1 MDDQYKEDFKRDFK
15 NEIHRSIHENIR
27 RNMGERMR
35 RSSRPP
41 GMAAGLI
48 LIAVGTLFLLG
59 HMGLV
64 DTGRLWKFWPL
75 IIVVVGLVKFFKERS
90 QVGGAIT
97 IVIGVLLQL
106 NQLGYLQLS
115 WGSVWP
121 LILIAAG
128 IAMIWSRFEVPKFPM
143 PPADAGIAGM
153 GTVSG
158 TSSYETLNE
167 YALFGGI
174 ERRMHTNSFRGG
186 SIVSVFGG
194 VEVDFL
200 SADIE
205 GQEAVIYVEAIF
217 GGIELRVPERW
228 KVVFQ
233 GQSIFGGYSDETRP
247 PLADT
252 PGSTPRK
259 TLILRGKAVFG
270 GINVKN

>member
-1 MDDQYKEDFKRDFK
+1 MDDQFKRDIE
-15 NEIHRSIHENIR
+15 NEIHQRIHQSLQQSMQRSTK
-27 RNMGERMR
+27 
-35 RSSRPP
+35 PP
-41 GMAAGLI
+41 GLAGGLI
-48 LIAVGTLFLLG
+48 LIGLGTLFLLG
-59 HMGLV
+59 HMGIV
-64 DTGRLWKFWPL
+64 DAGRLWKFWPL
-75 IIVVVGLVKFFKERS
+75 VIVVVGLVKFFKERS

-115 WGSVWP
+115 WGSLWP

-128 IAMIWSRFEVPKFPM
+128 IAMIWSRLEMPKFPT
-143 PPADAGIAGM
+143 PPVDAGVAGM
-153 GTVSG
+153 GPVGG

-174 ERRMHTNSFRGG
+174 QRRMHTNSFRGG

-194 VEVDFL
+194 VEVDFR

-205 GQEAVIYVEAIF
+205 GEEAVVYVEAVF

-247 PLADT
+247 PLADALGT
-252 PGSTPRK
+252 GPRK

>member
-1 MDDQYKEDFKRDFK
+1 MDDQYKDDFKRDFK
-15 NEIHRSIHENIR
+15 DDIHRSIHENIR
-27 RNMGERMR
+27 RNMRESMQ
-35 RSSRPP
+35 RSARPP
-41 GMAAGLI
+41 GMAAGII
-48 LIAVGTLFLLG
+48 LIVLGTLFLLG
-59 HMGLV
+59 HMGYV

-90 QVGGAIT
+90 HVGGAIT
-97 IVIGVLLQL
+97 VVIGVLLLL

-115 WGSVWP
+115 WGSMWP

-128 IAMIWSRFEVPKFPM
+128 IAMIWSRFEMPKFPA
-143 PPADAGIAGM
+143 PPVDAGIAGM

-247 PLADT
+247 PLADALGT
-252 PGSTPRK
+252 TPRK

>member
-1 MDDQYKEDFKRDFK
+1 M
-15 NEIHRSIHENIR
+15 
-27 RNMGERMR
+27 
-35 RSSRPP
+35 
-41 GMAAGLI
+41 
-48 LIAVGTLFLLG
+48 
-59 HMGLV
+59 
-64 DTGRLWKFWPL
+64 
-75 IIVVVGLVKFFKERS
+75 
-90 QVGGAIT
+90 
-97 IVIGVLLQL
+97 
-106 NQLGYLQLS
+106 
-115 WGSVWP
+115 WP

-128 IAMIWSRFEVPKFPM
+128 IAMIWSRFEMPKFPT
-143 PPADAGIAGM
+143 PPVDAGVAGM

-158 TSSYETLNE
+158 TSGYETLNE

-186 SIVSVFGG
+186 SVVSVFGG

-252 PGSTPRK
+252 PGSAPRK

>member
-1 MDDQYKEDFKRDFK
+1 MDDQYKDDFKRDFK
-15 NEIHRSIHENIR
+15 DEIHRSIHEDIR
-27 RNMGERMR
+27 RNMREKMQ

-41 GMAAGLI
+41 GMAVGLI

-75 IIVVVGLVKFFKERS
+75 IIVVAGLVKFFKERS

-128 IAMIWSRFEVPKFPM
+128 IAMIWSRFEVPNFPT

-158 TSSYETLNE
+158 TNSYETLNE

>member
-1 MDDQYKEDFKRDFK
+1 MDDQYKDDFKRDFK
-15 NEIHRSIHENIR
+15 DEIHRSIHENIR
-27 RNMGERMR
+27 RNMRERMQ

-41 GMAAGLI
+41 GMAVGLI

-128 IAMIWSRFEVPKFPM
+128 IAMIWSRFEVPKFPT

-200 SADIE
+200 PADIE

>member
-1 MDDQYKEDFKRDFK
+1 MDDQYKDDLKRDFK
-15 NEIHRSIHENIR
+15 DEIHRNIHENIR
-27 RNMGERMR
+27 RNMRERMH

-75 IIVVVGLVKFFKERS
+75 IIVVVGLLKFFKERS

-97 IVIGVLLQL
+97 IVIGGLLQL

-128 IAMIWSRFEVPKFPM
+128 IAMIWSRFEVPKFPT

-252 PGSTPRK
+252 PGNTPRK

>member
-1 MDDQYKEDFKRDFK
+1 MDDQYKDDFKRDF
-15 NEIHRSIHENIR
+15 NDEIHRSIHENIR
-27 RNMGERMR
+27 RNMRERMQ

-75 IIVVVGLVKFFKERS
+75 IIVLVGLVKFFKERS

-106 NQLGYLQLS
+106 NQLGYLRLS

-128 IAMIWSRFEVPKFPM
+128 IAMIWSRFEVPKFPT

-205 GQEAVIYVEAIF
+205 GQEAVIYVEAVF

>member
-64 DTGRLWKFWPL
+64 NTGRLWKFWPL

-128 IAMIWSRFEVPKFPM
+128 IAMIWSRFEVPKFPT

>member
-1 MDDQYKEDFKRDFK
+1 MDDQYKDDFKRDF
-15 NEIHRSIHENIR
+15 NDEIHRSIHENIR
-27 RNMGERMR
+27 RNMRERMQ

-75 IIVVVGLVKFFKERS
+75 IIVLVGLVKFFKERS

-106 NQLGYLQLS
+106 NQLGYLRLS

-128 IAMIWSRFEVPKFPM
+128 IAMIWSRFEVPKFPT

>member
-1 MDDQYKEDFKRDFK
+1 MDDQYKDDFKRDF
-15 NEIHRSIHENIR
+15 NDEIHRSIHENIR
-27 RNMGERMR
+27 RNMRERMQ

-75 IIVVVGLVKFFKERS
+75 LIVVVGLVKFFKERS

-106 NQLGYLQLS
+106 NQLGYLRLS

-128 IAMIWSRFEVPKFPM
+128 IAMIWSRFEVPKFPT

>member
-1 MDDQYKEDFKRDFK
+1 MEDQFKDEFKRDLQ
-15 NEIHRSIHENIR
+15 NDIHQRIHENIR
-27 RNMGERMR
+27 RNMQPSMQRGT
-35 RSSRPP
+35 RPP
-41 GMAAGLI
+41 GLAAGLI
-48 LIAVGTLFLLG
+48 LIALGTLFLLG
-59 HMGLV
+59 HMGIV

-97 IVIGVLLQL
+97 IVVGVLLQL

-128 IAMIWSRFEVPKFPM
+128 IAMIWSRFEMPKIPM
-143 PPADAGIAGM
+143 PPGNAGVAGM

-167 YALFGGI
+167 YAMFGGI
-174 ERRMHTNSFRGG
+174 ERRMHTNSFKGG
-186 SIVSVFGG
+186 SIVAVFGG
-194 VEVDFL
+194 VEVDFRT
-200 SADIE
+200 ADIE
-205 GQEAVIYVEAIF
+205 GQEAVDYVEAVF

-233 GQSIFGGYSDETRP
+233 GQSIFGGYTDETRP
-247 PLADT
+247 PLVDALGT
-252 PGSTPRK
+252 GPRK

>member
-1 MDDQYKEDFKRDFK
+1 MDDQFKRDVE
-15 NEIHRSIHENIR
+15 NDIHQRIDQQMNRGMREGMQ
-27 RNMGERMR
+27 RNAK
-35 RSSRPP
+35 PP
-41 GMAAGLI
+41 GMAAGII
-48 LIAVGTLFLLG
+48 LIVLGTLFLLG
-59 HMGLV
+59 HMGYV
-64 DTGRLWKFWPL
+64 DTGKLWKFWPL
-75 IIVVVGLVKFFKERS
+75 AIVVVGLVKFIKERS
-90 QVGGAIT
+90 HVGGAIT
-97 IVIGVLLQL
+97 VMVGVLLLL

-115 WGSVWP
+115 WGSLWP
-121 LILIAAG
+121 LVLIAAG
-128 IAMIWSRFEVPKFPM
+128 IAMIWSRFEMPKFPT
-143 PPADAGIAGM
+143 PPTDAGIAGL

-158 TSSYETLNE
+158 VSSYETLNE

-205 GQEAVIYVEAIF
+205 GQEAMIYVEAIF

-247 PLADT
+247 PLADAL
-252 PGSTPRK
+252 GNAPRK

>member
-1 MDDQYKEDFKRDFK
+1 MDDQFKRDL
-15 NEIHRSIHENIR
+15 ESDIHQHIHANIR
-27 RNMGERMR
+27 SNMQESLQ
-35 RSSRPP
+35 RSTKPP
-41 GMAAGLI
+41 GLAAGLI
-48 LIAVGTLFLLG
+48 LIGLGTLFLLG
-59 HMGLV
+59 HMGIV
-64 DTGRLWKFWPL
+64 DTGKLWKFWPL

-97 IVIGVLLQL
+97 IVVGVLLQL

-115 WGSVWP
+115 WGSLWP

-128 IAMIWSRFEVPKFPM
+128 IAMIWSRFEMPKFPA
-143 PPADAGIAGM
+143 PPLDAGVAGM

-205 GQEAVIYVEAIF
+205 GQEAVIYVEAVF

-247 PLADT
+247 PLADALGT
-252 PGSTPRK
+252 APRK